1 MLTIGLDAHQRLY
14 VICILDQNGVRV
26 KEAKIRGYWP
36 KLLEELGKLREPFQI
51 CFEASFGYGH
61 LYDQLRAVSERVVVA
76 HPGLLRL
83 IFRSKRKND
92 RVDAAKLAKLLF
104 LDEVPPV
111 YVPSMDVRG
120 WRQLIE
126 FRHRTVSKRTRVKN
140 SIRTLLRSHG
150 VEMPPR
156 HRLWTNKG
164 VTWMSEL
171 DLPTSHST
179 LQRDLL
185 VDELESCNRRLTR
198 IERELATIADG
209 HPAVTLLRTIPGVGI
224 RTAEAITAYLD
235 DPRRF
240 SHNRAVGSYVGL
252 VPSQDQSAGV
262 NRLGR
267 ITRQGPATVRKL
279 LVEAAW
285 QGVRRSP
292 RLKQRFEAYQRQ
304 DPKRKKIALV
314 ATAHHLV
321 RCMHAM
327 MLTGEAWREAA

>member
-1 MLTIGLDAHQRLY
+1 
-14 VICILDQNGVRV
+14 VICILNEHGSVVDQVR
-26 KEAKIRGYWP
+26 IRGHWP
-36 KLLEELGKLREPFQI
+36 KLLEYLRQLEEPFQI
-51 CFEASFGYGH
+51 CFEASCGYGH
-61 LYDQLRAVSERVVVA
+61 LYDRLRTLAKRVVVA

-92 RVDAAKLAKLLF
+92 RVDAAKLAKLLY

-111 YVPSMDVRG
+111 HVPSVDVRA

-126 FRHRTVSKRTRVKN
+126 FRHRTVAKRTRTKN
-140 SIRTLLRSHG
+140 TLRTLLRSHG
-150 VEMPPR
+150 IMMPAR
-156 HRLWTNKG
+156 QKLWTSKG
-164 VTWMSEL
+164 IAWLTDVE
-171 DLPTSHST
+171 LPTRQSK

-185 VDELESCNRRLTR
+185 LDELDWCQRRLKR
-198 IERELATIADG
+198 IEDELSAIADR
-209 HPAVTLLRTIPGVGI
+209 HPAVAVLRTIPGVGI
-224 RTAEAITAYLD
+224 RTAEATVAYLD

-285 QGVRRSP
+285 QGIRRSP
-292 RLKQRFEAYQRQ
+292 RLQQRFEAYQRN

-314 ATAHHLV
+314 ATAHYLV
-321 RCMHAM
+321 RSMHAM
-327 MLTGEAWREAA
+327 LLTGEAWREAA